1 MTTNTN
7 LLLSQLIKEF
17 EIGEHLIK
25 LHPRRL
31 TVHMDTVPMKDEELA
46 TDLKY
51 NGQRLLLAVI
61 TLILT
66 WLKQLSNWC
75 RLILTC

>member
-1 MTTNTN
+1 
-7 LLLSQLIKEF
+7 
-17 EIGEHLIK
+17 
-25 LHPRRL
+25 
-31 TVHMDTVPMKDEELA
+31 MDTVPMKDEELA

-66 WLKQLSNWC
+66 SLKQLSNWC